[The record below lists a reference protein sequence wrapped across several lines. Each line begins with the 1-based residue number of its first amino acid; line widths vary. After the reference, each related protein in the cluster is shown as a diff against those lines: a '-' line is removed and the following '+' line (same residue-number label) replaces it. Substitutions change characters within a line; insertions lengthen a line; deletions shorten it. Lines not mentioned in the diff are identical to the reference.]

1 MSVPEVRTPSAGET
15 AVGGIHAIPGL
26 APHWRKLDL
35 REILKR
41 TAAFVSISQTN
52 SVYEPWGA
60 QGHENHR
67 ARGSLEATIRVVK
80 AARRAKNFVSFNW
93 VGYSVFREDYP
104 KTIFD
109 EVQYASWVE
118 GKNFTPE
125 QKQLDNELV
134 PELKALVEPGDNL
147 FNELAL
153 QSCFIGTPLPLELAR
168 KRVEVIVF
176 TGIHLDWCV
185 EGNVRAARDHGYLPI
200 VIGDAT
206 GCQRPEDE
214 AAAMDR
220 INRYF
225 APVIS
230 SYQFVELLEGN

>member
-1 MSVPEVRTPSAGET
+1 MSVPEVRTPSAGEA

-35 REILKR
+35 HEILKR

-67 ARGSLEATIRVVK
+67 ARGSLEATVRVVK

-125 QKQLDNELV
+125 QK
-134 PELKALVEPGDNL
+134 
-147 FNELAL
+147 
-153 QSCFIGTPLPLELAR
+153 
-168 KRVEVIVF
+168 
-176 TGIHLDWCV
+176 
-185 EGNVRAARDHGYLPI
+185 
-200 VIGDAT
+200 
-206 GCQRPEDE
+206 
-214 AAAMDR
+214 
-220 INRYF
+220 
-225 APVIS
+225 
-230 SYQFVELLEGN
+230 